1 VTAVIQL
8 AYKQALHLGEAREVA
23 REQHAKEDASA
34 GMTLECSSR
43 SLHALAINGEL
54 TSGLS
59 FGNNMK

>member
-1 VTAVIQL
+1 MTAVIQL

-23 REQHAKEDASA
+23 REKHAKEEASA

-43 SLHALAINGEL
+43 SRVISRLA
-54 TSGLS
+54 SRAS